1 MFQLGETCVE
11 NEGTPGCLFEEN
23 AVSLSIVA
31 LNIGSS
37 RIRTEEYSA
46 GSEAVIE
53 FSQYAIELLRWD
65 MEKRCIGNNSIE
77 SVVRESQIEEILM
90 PDLAV

>member
-23 AVSLSIVA
+23 AVSLSIVT
-31 LNIGSS
+31 LNVGSS
-37 RIRTEEYSA
+37 RIRTEEHPA

-65 MEKRCIGNNSIE
+65 MEN
-77 SVVRESQIEEILM
+77 
-90 PDLAV
+90 DALANIPSKALSGSRKLRKS

>member
-11 NEGTPGCLFEEN
+11 NEGTPCCLFEET

-37 RIRTEEYSA
+37 RIRTEEHPA

-65 MEKRCIGNNSIE
+65 MEKRCIGKNSIE

>member
-11 NEGTPGCLFEEN
+11 NEGTPCCLFEEN
-23 AVSLSIVA
+23 AVSLSIVT
-31 LNIGSS
+31 LNVGSS

-46 GSEAVIE
+46 GPEAVIE
-53 FSQYAIELLRWD
+53 FSQYTIELLRWD
-65 MEKRCIGNNSIE
+65 MEKRCVGKYSIE
-77 SVVRESQIEEILM
+77 SVVRESQIEKILM